1 MLLKIL
7 GMGFI
12 FSEDAY
18 LKEYFNIL
26 DFIIVTSS
34 YSIFLD
40 SGDSEEGG
48 LSLNSLRT
56 FRVLRPLKSI
66 SSIKGLKILMN
77 AVLSA
82 LPRLQDTMVI
92 LMFFFIIMAI
102 AGT

>member
-1 MLLKIL
+1 VTEYVFVILFTIEMLLKIL

-26 DFIIVTSS
+26 DFIIVASS

-40 SGDSEEGG
+40 TGNGEEGG

-82 LPRLQDTMVI
+82 LPL
-92 LMFFFIIMAI
+92 L
-102 AGT
+102 